1 MGTGWS
7 KLSVE
12 EIDVYSEQEPG
23 GKQTLGTIDSLAHF
37 LFLWK
42 INFLCIL
49 SVLIYYTLI
58 LKNLRVKNKMG
69 TSDTF
74 RRCRLLQ

>member
-12 EIDVYSEQEPG
+12 EIDVCSEQEPG
-23 GKQTLGTIDSLAHF
+23 GKQTLGMIDSLTHF

-58 LKNLRVKNKMG
+58 LKNLRVKNKME
-69 TSDTF
+69 TLDTF